1 MSSNFVGFLI
11 VMFALFASVNVI
23 MAVQNEPLVLA
34 WLNQMLLGI
43 ILIAILSYIVVAF
56 STRKAVRKEK
66 EKPKEEQK

>member
-11 VMFALFASVNVI
+11 VMFALFTSVNII

-43 ILIAILSYIVVAF
+43 IFIAVLSYIIVAF
-56 STRKAVRKEK
+56 STRKTTRKEK

>member
-23 MAVQNEPLVLA
+23 MAVQNDAVALA
-34 WLNQMLLGI
+34 WLNQMLLGT
-43 ILIAILSYIVVAF
+43 ILIAVLSYIVVAF
-56 STRKAVRKEK
+56 STRKTMKKEK